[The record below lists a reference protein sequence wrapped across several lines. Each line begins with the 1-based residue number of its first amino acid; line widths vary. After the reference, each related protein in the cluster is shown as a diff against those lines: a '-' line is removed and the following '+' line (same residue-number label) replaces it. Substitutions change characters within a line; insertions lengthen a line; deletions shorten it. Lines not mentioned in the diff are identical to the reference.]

1 MKAGF
6 TGSRNLK
13 LSEVQKQTLK
23 EFIENMKIS
32 EFHHGDCVG
41 ADADVHSFIKSA
53 FPEIRIVIHPPVE
66 EKHRA
71 FCKGEVVL
79 KAKDYMDRNRD
90 IVDASEILFA
100 LPQPNSNP
108 RSGTLATIRYSEK
121 KKKTVIKLG

>member
-13 LSEVQKQTLK
+13 LTDTQKQTLT
-23 EFIENMKIS
+23 EFINNMKIT
-32 EFHHGDCVG
+32 EIHHGDCVG
-41 ADADVHSFIKSA
+41 ADSDVHSFIRSV
-53 FPEIRIVIHPPVE
+53 FPEIKIVIHPPVE
-66 EKHRA
+66 EKNRA
-71 FCKGEVVL
+71 FCKGDVVL

-100 LPQPNSNP
+100 LPQGTSNP
-108 RSGTLATIRYSEK
+108 RSGTLATIKYSEK